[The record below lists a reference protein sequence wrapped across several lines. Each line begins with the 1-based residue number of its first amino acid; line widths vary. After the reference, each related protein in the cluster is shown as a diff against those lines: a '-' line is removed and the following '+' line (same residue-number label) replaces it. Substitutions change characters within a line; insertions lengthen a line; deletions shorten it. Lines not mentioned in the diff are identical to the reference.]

1 MESSLRIRN
10 FALLVLLAAIWGGS
24 FLFIKV
30 AVLAIP
36 PLSVVAGRVLLGGL
50 ALSLLLVLAG
60 QRLPRE
66 RRVWLDFLVIAAIGN
81 VVPFFLIAWGELVI
95 DSALAAILM
104 GSMPFG
110 AILLSHLLTEDE
122 KLSGP
127 KLLGVLLGLSGIVVL
142 VGPEALQGLGRGL
155 WSQLAIV
162 AAGCGYALSSIYA
175 KRRGLT
181 RQPPTVTGCGVLIA
195 SSILVLP
202 LALAHDR
209 PWSLD
214 PGAEALLALLG
225 LGLLSTGLAYVIL
238 FKLLASAGVTFVSL
252 NNYLVPVFG
261 LLWGALI
268 LGEAIPADSLAALAL
283 ILLGIGLTQW
293 PLRGPLPR
301 ARTSSPRKAAE

>member
-1 MESSLRIRN
+1 MASSLRIRN
-10 FALLVLLAAIWGGS
+10 FALLILLAAIWGGS

-30 AVLAIP
+30 AVQAIP

-50 ALSLLLVLAG
+50 ALALLLALAG
-60 QRLPRE
+60 QSLPRE
-66 RRVWLDFLVIAAIGN
+66 RRVWLDFLVVAAVGN

-104 GSMPFG
+104 GTMPFA

-122 KLSGP
+122 KLSGA

-162 AAGCGYALSSIYA
+162 AAGCGYALASIYT

-181 RQPPTVTGCGVLIA
+181 RQPATVTGCGVLLV

-202 LALAHDR
+202 LALALDR
-209 PWSLD
+209 PWRLE
-214 PGAEALLALLG
+214 PGTEPLLALLG

-238 FKLLASAGVTFVSL
+238 FRLLAAAGVTFVSL

-261 LLWGALI
+261 LIWGARYFGKQLKAI
-268 LGEAIPADSLAALAL
+268 EA
-283 ILLGIGLTQW
+283 
-293 PLRGPLPR
+293 RN
-301 ARTSSPRKAAE
+301 RKA